1 MVLCC
6 ETSVGKIARH
16 TLPLMQ
22 ATIIEHLQFVSYYK
36 RYNRMI
42 QTFLEHYQSPYTTIT
57 ILKGMDGFKT
67 MVKVKDILKCHY
79 RLALILL

>member
-1 MVLCC
+1 
-6 ETSVGKIARH
+6 
-16 TLPLMQ
+16 
-22 ATIIEHLQFVSYYK
+22 
-36 RYNRMI
+36 MI

-79 RLALILL
+79 RLALILLQ